1 MKGEYGVGRE
11 RKRGEERKE
20 GRRKRKGKGKGRKG
34 QKNKLW
40 GILNF
45 KGKAE
50 EGKKG
55 NEKG

>member
-11 RKRGEERKE
+11 RKRREERKE
-20 GRRKRKGKGKGRKG
+20 GRRKRKGKGRKG
-34 QKNKLW
+34 QKNKLL